1 MGWASTWDDSTPAS
15 SLQPTKAEPPKKGGD
30 GIGGALGKG
39 IMSGGASVGRAAELA
54 GAAPLV
60 IADKVA
66 GTDLAQQYFEAV
78 DPVMQSADDY
88 WRIDPE
94 TGHVGQVAYGLGRIV
109 LPLAAGGGNPTTMM
123 AGEGANAAVTG
134 VQQGATTQEATGA
147 AAMTALTFGVGAM
160 VPGAVGG
167 NAATKIGSGAAI
179 NMAIGAG
186 YREGMQAVYADNPD
200 ILKTLPGPGDPTAVA
215 TDATIG
221 AAFGGIAA
229 LASRNRNR
237 PLPDRDAEAQ
247 AQVASH
253 VDQVTQATSPQQRQ
267 ASSDAL
273 STAQR
278 QMRDGEAV
286 RVAQQA
292 QANDARSLV
301 SASRAPVQQADLSRL
316 PSGAQVV
323 AEAAH
328 SAGIEASLALAM
340 AHHETGGRF
349 NSDAQNPDSSAHGIG
364 QITDATWQQYGG
376 GNRADP
382 KEQARVMMEVIKSY
396 RQDAAG
402 VLGRDPTAGETYL
415 AYQWGPGGFAKAMKD
430 TTAKVEDVL
439 GAKAA
444 KDNGW
449 TGKTVAQALDQT
461 NARFD
466 KLTRLYGG
474 QARGG
479 VAYTASGDQ
488 VAYAYQA
495 MEAGDLTASHLPDL
509 SVNPAF
515 PPELQPRDRTRA
527 ASEDQISQI
536 DLSLQPARLMDSP
549 MVTDGAPIVGLDGV
563 VESGNGRT
571 LAIGRHYERGDPN
584 GYRQAL
590 LDNADALGLLRSE
603 IEQMQRPVLVRTR
616 LSDVADRATFARDA
630 NASTVAAMS
639 ASERASSDV
648 SRLPDASLLAVRE
661 DGTINMGGSMN
672 YVRGFVDALP
682 ETERASM
689 MTADGHLS
697 QEGQRRIETAIVHQA
712 YGDGALVERL
722 SEHTDAQGKNIL
734 SALVRSAAPLAQLD
748 ALVRQGGRHENAVAR
763 DVAEAAQRYS
773 DIRASG
779 QTVHDYLQQNMLL
792 DDGLSDGARSMLE
805 VMGDNSRSP
814 KAIAEE
820 IQRRID
826 AVDQMG
832 DPRQGGLFGEAVPEP
847 VRTVQNQIADQLAAL
862 GRFDDQ
868 YVQDV
873 SQVAA
878 SMYEATAR
886 ELGITAEQMLE
897 RYPLRIEAGD
907 TAGGAVY
914 HQSPRSELAAVRRQ
928 HEGKPTWMKAP
939 NGQPTKLTEQQWLQ
953 VRTPRFKKWFGDW
966 EGDPANAS
974 KAVDENGEPKLM
986 YRGDPTSWTVWDDTL
1001 GGGLIHMGDS
1011 QGVAEY
1017 YAHGRGG
1024 GRQHKSDPVYTN
1036 VRTGEQYQI
1045 EPSGHSYVNL
1055 ATNERIPTAEF
1066 DRIQRQLDDM
1076 GELKIEYPGAEVK
1089 TLFADLRNPLDLR
1102 RAGRADGHRE
1112 ASKVLTDLLPILE
1125 RRADRSPSEPLREAI
1140 ILLQNMNTNEVGFG
1154 WGSTKNEF
1162 ASKAWRDVLV
1172 PLLKRRGYDGLMF
1185 GDDSHYTWTV
1195 FDGEQIKSATDN
1207 AGTFSPK
1214 SDNINHQAGEHG
1226 PRASI
1231 DFSPDQLGSLI
1242 RLGQQADTSSF
1253 VHELGHHGLEMNMQ
1267 VALSVDAPAG
1277 LRADMDT
1284 VMQWAGHRSAEDW
1297 AGLTPEQRT
1306 QVHEQFAETF
1316 ERYTAS
1322 GHAPTP
1328 ELQGAFSRLKQWMVD
1343 AYQTLK
1349 ALMAGTPNAKLSPE
1363 IEQVMARMLGAQR
1376 EAAPAQAWHSPETPE
1391 QQAAFD
1397 LMQQNPDLVL
1407 ANEAGEPVSVRDV
1420 MAQLEAEHAMTQ
1432 EQTTATE
1439 AAVSC
1444 ALQFGD

>member
-30 GIGGALGKG
+30 GVGGALVKG
-39 IMSGGASVGRAAELA
+39 IMSGGASAGRAQELA
-54 GAAPLV
+54 SAAPLV
-60 IADKVA
+60 IFDKVA
-66 GTDLAQQYFEAV
+66 GTDVAQRYFETV
-78 DPVMQSADDY
+78 DPVFQSADDY

-109 LPLAAGGGNPTTMM
+109 LPLAAGGGNPKAMM
-123 AGEGANAAVTG
+123 ASEAANAAVTG
-134 VQQGATTQEATGA
+134 TQQGATNQEATNA
-147 AAMTALTFGVGAM
+147 ATITALTFGVGAM

-167 NAATKIGSGAAI
+167 NAVTKIGSGAAI

-200 ILKTLPGPGDPTAVA
+200 ILKTMPDPFDTMALA

-237 PLPDRDAEAQ
+237 PLPERDADAQ

-253 VDQVTQATSPQQRQ
+253 VDQVTQSTSPRQRQ

-286 RVAQQA
+286 QVAQQA
-292 QANDARSLV
+292 QARDGRSPLV
-301 SASRAPVQQADLSRL
+301 TGVRAPAQQADLSRL
-316 PSGAQVV
+316 PSGAQMV

-328 SAGIEASLALAM
+328 SVGIESSLALAM

-364 QITDATWQQYGG
+364 QITDATWQHFGG

-382 KEQARVMMEVIKSY
+382 KEQARVMAEIIKDY
-396 RQDAAG
+396 QQKAAST
-402 VLGRDPTAGETYL
+402 LGRQPTAGETYL

-590 LDNADALGLLRSE
+590 LDNADALGLIRSE

-616 LSDVADRATFARDA
+616 LSDVADRAAFARDA

-639 ASERASSDV
+639 ASERAASDV
-648 SRLPDASLLAVRE
+648 SRLPDASLLTVRD
-661 DGTINMGGSMN
+661 DGTVNMNGSMN

-826 AVDQMG
+826 AVEQMG
-832 DPRQGGLFGEAVPEP
+832 DPRQGGLFGDP
-847 VRTVQNQIADQLAAL
+847 
-862 GRFDDQ
+862 
-868 YVQDV
+868 
-873 SQVAA
+873 
-878 SMYEATAR
+878 
-886 ELGITAEQMLE
+886 
-897 RYPLRIEAGD
+897 
-907 TAGGAVY
+907 
-914 HQSPRSELAAVRRQ
+914 
-928 HEGKPTWMKAP
+928 AP
-939 NGQPTKLTEQQWLQ
+939 DPAQPT
-953 VRTPRFKKWFGDW
+953 
-966 EGDPANAS
+966 
-974 KAVDENGEPKLM
+974 
-986 YRGDPTSWTVWDDTL
+986 
-1001 GGGLIHMGDS
+1001 
-1011 QGVAEY
+1011 
-1017 YAHGRGG
+1017 
-1024 GRQHKSDPVYTN
+1024 
-1036 VRTGEQYQI
+1036 
-1045 EPSGHSYVNL
+1045 
-1055 ATNERIPTAEF
+1055 
-1066 DRIQRQLDDM
+1066 
-1076 GELKIEYPGAEVK
+1076 
-1089 TLFADLRNPLDLR
+1089 
-1102 RAGRADGHRE
+1102 
-1112 ASKVLTDLLPILE
+1112 
-1125 RRADRSPSEPLREAI
+1125 
-1140 ILLQNMNTNEVGFG
+1140 
-1154 WGSTKNEF
+1154 
-1162 ASKAWRDVLV
+1162 
-1172 PLLKRRGYDGLMF
+1172 
-1185 GDDSHYTWTV
+1185 
-1195 FDGEQIKSATDN
+1195 
-1207 AGTFSPK
+1207 
-1214 SDNINHQAGEHG
+1214 
-1226 PRASI
+1226 
-1231 DFSPDQLGSLI
+1231 
-1242 RLGQQADTSSF
+1242 
-1253 VHELGHHGLEMNMQ
+1253 
-1267 VALSVDAPAG
+1267 
-1277 LRADMDT
+1277 
-1284 VMQWAGHRSAEDW
+1284 
-1297 AGLTPEQRT
+1297 
-1306 QVHEQFAETF
+1306 HEQ
-1316 ERYTAS
+1316 
-1322 GHAPTP
+1322 
-1328 ELQGAFSRLKQWMVD
+1328 
-1343 AYQTLK
+1343 
-1349 ALMAGTPNAKLSPE
+1349 
-1363 IEQVMARMLGAQR
+1363 
-1376 EAAPAQAWHSPETPE
+1376 AAWDTPETPE

>member
-30 GIGGALGKG
+30 GIGGSLGKG

-66 GTDLAQQYFEAV
+66 GTDLAQRYFEAV
-78 DPVMQSADDY
+78 DPVFQSADDY

-109 LPLAAGGGNPTTMM
+109 LPLAAGAGNPTTMM
-123 AGEGANAAVTG
+123 AGEASNAAVTG
-134 VQQGATTQEATGA
+134 TQQGATNQEATNA
-147 AAMTALTFGVGAM
+147 AAVTALTFGVGAM

-167 NAATKIGSGAAI
+167 NAVTKIGSGAAI
-179 NMAIGAG
+179 NTAIGVG
-186 YREGMQAVYADNPD
+186 YREGMQSVYADNPG
-200 ILKTLPGPGDPTAVA
+200 ILKTLPDPRDPTALA

-267 ASSDAL
+267 AHADNL
-273 STAQR
+273 TTAQR

-286 RVAQQA
+286 QVAQQA
-292 QANDARSLV
+292 QARDARSLV

-382 KEQARVMMEVIKSY
+382 KEQARVMMEVIKAY

-415 AYQWGPGGFAKAMKD
+415 AYQWGPGGFAKAMRD
-430 TTAKVEDVL
+430 PTAKVDDVI

-444 KDNGW
+444 KSNGW
-449 TGKTVAQALDQT
+449 TGKTVAQALEQT

-466 KLTRLYGG
+466 RLVRLYGG

-488 VAYAYQA
+488 VAYAYQV

-616 LSDVADRATFARDA
+616 LSDVADRAAFARDA

-639 ASERASSDV
+639 ASERAASDV
-648 SRLPDASLLAVRE
+648 SRLPDAALLAVRD
-661 DGTINMGGSMN
+661 DGTINMAGSMN

-748 ALVRQGGRHENAVAR
+748 ALVRQGGRHENTVAR

-779 QTVHDYLQQNMLL
+779 QTVHDYLQQNSLL

-826 AVDQMG
+826 AVEQMG

-847 VRTVQNQIADQLAAL
+847 VPKAGTPEAVASSRFEPIVLHRITRAEFDWNRQKPQGIYATIVDNPHAFESPFADDFGADAVNHRVIYHPENPLYLPPTRADHARFGSRGSGSVSAGVAAL
-862 GRFDDQ
+862 KALLPKDSFEAAMKFNKQ
-868 YVQDV
+868 
-873 SQVAA
+873 QVIDAINHEFPGVDTSRVHDA
-878 SMYEATAR
+878 YDALEIWGAQEAKRAGHDI
-886 ELGITAEQMLE
+886 LV
-897 RYPLRIEAGD
+897 YPDPDMPMFSEAVLLD
-907 TAGGAVY
+907 GAHVPAWS
-914 HQSPRSELAAVRRQ
+914 HI
-928 HEGKPTWMKAP
+928 
-939 NGQPTKLTEQQWLQ
+939 KL
-953 VRTPRFKKWFGDW
+953 
-966 EGDPANAS
+966 
-974 KAVDENGEPKLM
+974 DENGNEIGP
-986 YRGDPTSWTVWDDTL
+986 RPT
-1001 GGGLIHMGDS
+1001 HP
-1011 QGVAEY
+1011 Q
-1017 YAHGRGG
+1017 
-1024 GRQHKSDPVYTN
+1024 P
-1036 VRTGEQYQI
+1036 EQ
-1045 EPSGHSYVNL
+1045 
-1055 ATNERIPTAEF
+1055 PTAAA
-1066 DRIQRQLDDM
+1066 DM
-1076 GELKIEYPGAEVK
+1076 A
-1089 TLFADLRNPLDLR
+1089 ASDLRQP
-1102 RAGRADGHRE
+1102 AQE
-1112 ASKVLTDLLPILE
+1112 SVST
-1125 RRADRSPSEPLREAI
+1125 S
-1140 ILLQNMNTNEVGFG
+1140 
-1154 WGSTKNEF
+1154 GS
-1162 ASKAWRDVLV
+1162 
-1172 PLLKRRGYDGLMF
+1172 
-1185 GDDSHYTWTV
+1185 
-1195 FDGEQIKSATDN
+1195 
-1207 AGTFSPK
+1207 
-1214 SDNINHQAGEHG
+1214 
-1226 PRASI
+1226 
-1231 DFSPDQLGSLI
+1231 
-1242 RLGQQADTSSF
+1242 
-1253 VHELGHHGLEMNMQ
+1253 
-1267 VALSVDAPAG
+1267 
-1277 LRADMDT
+1277 
-1284 VMQWAGHRSAEDW
+1284 
-1297 AGLTPEQRT
+1297 GLTNQ
-1306 QVHEQFAETF
+1306 
-1316 ERYTAS
+1316 
-1322 GHAPTP
+1322 
-1328 ELQGAFSRLKQWMVD
+1328 
-1343 AYQTLK
+1343 
-1349 ALMAGTPNAKLSPE
+1349 
-1363 IEQVMARMLGAQR
+1363 
-1376 EAAPAQAWHSPETPE
+1376 AQAWHTPDTPE

-1420 MAQLEAEHAMTQ
+1420 MAQLEAEHAMTR